1 METQQIAEATKQI
14 EMACT
19 PQTPTLD
26 QMVEE
31 YVADQEGQRQTRF
44 NVFTQCIHDGVAT
57 VSTEEQA
64 SEIARMM
71 NRADDELENTKAIA
85 AAMIAR
91 AQARVNQLE
100 FIFKMPLELWTS
112 ARLAGKKTRS
122 IILPGGKLALRNV
135 PESTKYVDKDA
146 TLAWA
151 QVTCPGAVKMV
162 PALETDKILEWE
174 ESSKLTPPGRVK
186 TPAHDSFTVSV
197 PKAK

>member
-44 NVFTQCIHDGVAT
+44 NVFTQCIRDGAVT

-71 NRADDELENTKAIA
+71 NRAESDLYGAEMVA
-85 AAMIAR
+85 AGMIAR
-91 AQARVNQLE
+91 AQARVKQLE

-122 IILPGGKLALRNV
+122 IILPGGKLALRTV
-135 PESTKYVDKDA
+135 PKSTKYVDQEA
-146 TLAWA
+146 TTSWA
-151 QVTCPGAVKMV
+151 QESLPAAIEMV
-162 PALETDKILEWE
+162 PKLKLEVVKEWE
-174 ESSKLTPPGRVK
+174 AANEKAAPGREM
-186 TPAHDSFTVSV
+186 TPAYDSFTVSI
-197 PKAK
+197 PKTK